1 MRKIKL
7 FLQNLFTKFLIA
19 GTLIATILNPIAVK
33 AEVITDGM
41 NPETE
46 IVGTLIETEID
57 MTFDLM
63 ATYTIDP
70 NNKTQKLIADDIT
83 ASNNGVAATRVSVKF
98 SSNNTLEDILPYELN
113 GLNENSSEQ
122 EIQAK
127 WNNIGARLSSRK
139 IALKLYVKEDSVLR
153 AKGQDNIYF
162 KTLKEAT
169 APTYLGDI
177 DAGQS
182 CSWSI
187 DGFHGLAYKEQIN
200 TVHKIIW
207 TVELT
212 EGEPVVE

>member
-1 MRKIKL
+1 MIKRKL
-7 FLQNLFTKFLIA
+7 FLQNLLTKFLIT

-83 ASNNGVAATRVSVKF
+83 ASNNGVAATRVSVKSF
-98 SSNNTLEDILPYELN
+98 SSSNTLEDILPYELD
-113 GLNENSSEQ
+113 GLNESSPEQ

-127 WNNIGARLSSRK
+127 WNNIGARLSSSK
-139 IALKLYVKEDSVLR
+139 IALKLYAKEDSVLR

-182 CSWSI
+182 CSWSV
-187 DGFHGLAYKEQIN
+187 DGFHGLAFKNEIN

-212 EGEPVVE
+212 EE